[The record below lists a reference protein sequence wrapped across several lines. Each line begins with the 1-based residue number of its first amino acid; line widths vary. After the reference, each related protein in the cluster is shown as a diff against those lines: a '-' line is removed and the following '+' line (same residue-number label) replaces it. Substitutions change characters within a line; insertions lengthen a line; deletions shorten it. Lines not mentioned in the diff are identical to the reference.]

1 MKRQLELEKKA
12 TIRQH
17 DKFVKSLE
25 GVADIGRA
33 AELGPLTNFVTD
45 WYEKLRDT
53 LAERIANVA
62 RDYDSRSD
70 TTEDGIVASI
80 NTHQLHS
87 SCFSCLIDRAFV

>member
-25 GVADIGRA
+25 GVADIGRS

-45 WYEKLRDT
+45 WYERLRDV

-70 TTEDGIVASI
+70 TTEEGMTLDLT
-80 NTHQLHS
+80 NFQFLLH
-87 SCFSCLIDRAFV
+87 VP